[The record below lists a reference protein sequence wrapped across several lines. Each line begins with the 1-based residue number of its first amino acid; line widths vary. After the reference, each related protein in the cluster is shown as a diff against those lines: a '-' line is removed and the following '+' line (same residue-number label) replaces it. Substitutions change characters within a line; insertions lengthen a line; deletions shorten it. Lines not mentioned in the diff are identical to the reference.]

1 MMDREQET
9 VDIEFNWKIYEYNF
23 WIEILDPD
31 QHVIPGNLIKLG
43 DSGHLGMF
51 IENING
57 SKVYRVWSTKELTMI
72 IPLSIFELFDDLV
85 ESKHWVC

>member
-1 MMDREQET
+1 MDREQET

-23 WIEILDPD
+23 WIEVLDSD
-31 QHVIPGNLIKLG
+31 QNVIPGNLIKLG
-43 DSGHLGMF
+43 DSGHLVLF
-51 IENING
+51 VENIDG

-85 ESKHWVC
+85 ES